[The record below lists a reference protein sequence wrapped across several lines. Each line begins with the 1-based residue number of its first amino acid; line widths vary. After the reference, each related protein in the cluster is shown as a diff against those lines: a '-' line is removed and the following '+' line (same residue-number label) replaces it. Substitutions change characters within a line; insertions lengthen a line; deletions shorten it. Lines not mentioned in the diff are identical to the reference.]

1 MASVAICTA
10 VLKPKVTSVA
20 DRSLSIVLGTPTT
33 ATPCSACSW
42 LATPRVSS
50 PPMATRAS
58 TSRSARVAST
68 RSGPPSIL
76 NGLVRDE
83 PRIVP
88 PRGRV
93 PRSACD
99 VEGHA
104 VAVDDAAPPVEE
116 TDQLVAVMALAL
128 ADHGPHDGVQAWA
141 VAPTGQHRHLH
152 GAHPREG

>member
-10 VLKPKVTSVA
+10 VLNPKVTSVA
-20 DRSLSIVLGTPTT
+20 DRSLSMVLGTPTT
-33 ATPCSACSW
+33 ATPCSACSR

-93 PRSACD
+93 PRSSWTSR
-99 VEGHA
+99 GIA
-104 VAVDDAAPPVEE
+104 VAVDDAAPAVAEAE
-116 TDQLVAVMALAL
+116 QGVAVVALAL
-128 ADHGPHDGVQAWA
+128 ADHGPQDGVQAWA

-152 GAHPREG
+152 EAHPREG